1 MHVKGFLIMDLQ
13 LTDKT
18 ALVLASSSG
27 LGKAI
32 ATELA
37 KEGTNVVIASRTEE
51 KLQKALADIEEV
63 ATGQVKYKVF
73 DQTNLKSIKELVQF
87 TRDAFGKIDILVTNS
102 GGPQAGTFEKFT
114 DEDVDEAFQ
123 LTLNSY
129 IRVIREVLPD
139 LKETK
144 GRILMNTSSSI
155 KQPIPGLTLSNIFRA
170 GMLGLG
176 KTLSQE
182 LAPYGILVNVIAP
195 GRIYTERIQQL
206 NEINAKKQGKD
217 QKTFD
222 KEDQA
227 NIPMDRYGK
236 PEEFAKT
243 AAYLVS
249 YANTYTTGQ
258 TVLVDGG
265 LSDAL

>member
-1 MHVKGFLIMDLQ
+1 MDLQ

-27 LGKAI
+27 LGKAV
-32 ATELA
+32 ANELA
-37 KEGTNVVIASRTEE
+37 KEGANVVIASRSEA
-51 KLQKALADIEEV
+51 KLKQAQADIQANAKGKV
-63 ATGQVKYKVF
+63 AYKTF
-73 DQTNLKSIKELVQF
+73 DQTDQDSIKDLVAF
-87 TRDAFGKIDILVTNS
+87 ARDTFGPINILVGNS
-102 GGPQAGTFEKFT
+102 GGPKAGGFENFT
-114 DEDVDEAFQ
+114 DEEVDQAFQ

-144 GRILMNTSSSI
+144 GRILLNTSSSI

-170 GMLGLG
+170 GILGLG

-182 LAPYGILVNVIAP
+182 LAPHGVLVNVIGP
-195 GRIYTERIQQL
+195 GRIYTERIQEL
-206 NEINAKKQGKD
+206 NAIKADQEGISVDEFDEKD
-217 QKTFD
+217 QAD
-222 KEDQA
+222 
-227 NIPMDRYGK
+227 IPMGRYGE

-249 YANTYTTGQ
+249 GANTYTTGQ
-258 TVLVDGG
+258 AILVDGG
-265 LSDAL
+265 SSDAL

>member
-1 MHVKGFLIMDLQ
+1 MDLQ
-13 LTDKT
+13 LKDKT

-37 KEGTNVVIASRTEE
+37 IEGANVVIASRSEE
-51 KLQKALADIEEV
+51 KLQAAQKDIEALA
-63 ATGQVKYKVF
+63 TGKVTYKVF
-73 DQTNLKSIKELVQF
+73 DQTDLASIQNLVSF
-87 TRDAFGKIDILVTNS
+87 TRETFGTINILVANS
-102 GGPQAGTFEKFT
+102 GGPKAGNFETFS
-114 DEDVDEAFQ
+114 DEDVDAAFQ

-144 GRILMNTSSSI
+144 GRILLNTSSSI

-182 LAPYGILVNVIAP
+182 LAAYGILVNTIAP
-195 GRIYTERIQQL
+195 GRIYTERIQEL
-206 NEINAKKQGKD
+206 NRINAEKAGVDYETYEEQ
-217 QKTFD
+217 
-222 KEDQA
+222 DQA
-227 NIPMDRYGK
+227 NIPLGRYGE
-236 PEEFAKT
+236 PEEYAKM
-243 AAYLVS
+243 AAFLVS
-249 YANTYTTGQ
+249 SANTYTTGQ
-258 TVLVDGG
+258 AIVVGG
-265 LSDAL
+265 GSSTAL

>member
-1 MHVKGFLIMDLQ
+1 MDLQ

-37 KEGTNVVIASRTEE
+37 NEGANIVIASRSED
-51 KLQKALADIEEV
+51 KLGQAKNDIEQT
-63 ATGQVKYKVF
+63 ATGQVEYKVF
-73 DQTNLKSIKELVQF
+73 DQTNYDSIKELVQF
-87 TRDAFGKIDILVTNS
+87 TRDTFGKINILVTNS
-102 GGPQAGTFEKFT
+102 GGPQAGTFETFT

-129 IRVIREVLPD
+129 IRVVREVLPD

-144 GRILMNTSSSI
+144 GRILMNTSSSV
-155 KQPIPGLTLSNIFRA
+155 KQPISGLTLSNIFRA

-182 LAPYGILVNVIAP
+182 LAPHGILVNVIAP

-206 NEINAKKQGKD
+206 NAINAEKQGLD
-217 QKTFD
+217 QETFD
-222 KEDQA
+222 EKDQA
-227 NIPMDRYGK
+227 NIPFGRYGK

-265 LSDAL
+265 SSDAL

>member
-1 MHVKGFLIMDLQ
+1 MDLK

-18 ALVLASSSG
+18 ALVLASSGG

-37 KEGTNVVIASRTEE
+37 NEGANVVIASRSED
-51 KLQKALADIEEV
+51 KLKAAQEAIMQT
-63 ATGQVKYKVF
+63 AKGQVKYKVF
-73 DQTNLKSIKELVQF
+73 DQTDYDSIKDLVNF
-87 TRDAFGKIDILVTNS
+87 TREEFGKISILVNNS
-102 GGPQAGTFEKFT
+102 GGPQAGTFENFE
-114 DEDVDEAFQ
+114 DEDVDAAFQ

-144 GRILMNTSSSI
+144 GRILLNTSSSV
-155 KQPIPGLTLSNIFRA
+155 KQPISGLTLSNIFRA

-182 LAPYGILVNVIAP
+182 LAPHGILVNVIAP
-195 GRIYTERIQQL
+195 GRIYTERIQEL
-206 NEINAKKQGKD
+206 NGIKAEKEGKELD
-217 QKTFD
+217 QFD

-227 NIPMDRYGK
+227 KIPMGRYGE

-243 AAYLVS
+243 AAFLVS
-249 YANTYTTGQ
+249 GANTYTTGQ
-258 TVLVDGG
+258 TILVDGA

>member
-1 MHVKGFLIMDLQ
+1 MDLK

-18 ALVLASSSG
+18 ALVLASSGG

-37 KEGTNVVIASRTEE
+37 NEGANVVIASRSED
-51 KLQKALADIEEV
+51 KLKAAQEAIMQT
-63 ATGQVKYKVF
+63 AKGQVKYKVF
-73 DQTNLKSIKELVQF
+73 DQTDYDSIKDLVNF
-87 TRDAFGKIDILVTNS
+87 TREEFGKISILVNNS
-102 GGPQAGTFEKFT
+102 GGPQAGTFENFE
-114 DEDVDEAFQ
+114 DEDVDAAFQ

-144 GRILMNTSSSI
+144 GRILLNTSSSV
-155 KQPIPGLTLSNIFRA
+155 KQPISGLTLSNIFRA

-182 LAPYGILVNVIAP
+182 LAPHGILVNVIAP
-195 GRIYTERIQQL
+195 GRIYTERIQEL
-206 NEINAKKQGKD
+206 NSIKAEKEGKELD
-217 QKTFD
+217 QFD

-227 NIPMDRYGK
+227 KIPMGRYGE

-243 AAYLVS
+243 AAFLVS
-249 YANTYTTGQ
+249 GANTYTTGQ
-258 TVLVDGG
+258 TILVDGG